1 MVAAIL
7 GVSSG
12 TKVSVDSVQFVNQN
26 YADYADQGAVNY
38 LVAATNGADMT
49 VEFRNENSQTKWDLT
64 GKDDGTTELTGDILA
79 TAFATSTEPGT
90 LDQPASADVTFIN
103 SEWTGSVCGYGKNV
117 SLHFDADSTWT
128 IPAGT
133 ELFSVGDLTAASL
146 DNITAQAPV
155 TIQVFGTMTV
165 GGQAVTE
172 DVTVGNV
179 TYRVHPVSMYF
190 SDLEEMSWAAS
201 YVDEIA
207 AQEVVPMSGAFRPA
221 ETASAADLIV
231 ALYAASGDGQAD
243 ASAEDAARWAQ
254 EKGIAAPSGVLTRGQ
269 AMELIY
275 SAFGALNITADPV
288 EGDPLA
294 VYVDGNGSE
303 ALPVLVGMGIVK
315 GTSPTTLDLGAALT
329 RGEMAVLL
337 VRTLEHVPS
346 GGMMPPPGMGPGGMP
361 GGPGGDGGNPPPPP
375 N

>member
-1 MVAAIL
+1 
-7 GVSSG
+7 
-12 TKVSVDSVQFVNQN
+12 
-26 YADYADQGAVNY
+26 
-38 LVAATNGADMT
+38 
-49 VEFRNENSQTKWDLT
+49 
-64 GKDDGTTELTGDILA
+64 
-79 TAFATSTEPGT
+79 
-90 LDQPASADVTFIN
+90 
-103 SEWTGSVCGYGKNV
+103 
-117 SLHFDADSTWT
+117 
-128 IPAGT
+128 
-133 ELFSVGDLTAASL
+133 
-146 DNITAQAPV
+146 
-155 TIQVFGTMTV
+155 
-165 GGQAVTE
+165 
-172 DVTVGNV
+172 
-179 TYRVHPVSMYF
+179 
-190 SDLEEMSWAAS
+190 
-201 YVDEIA
+201 
-207 AQEVVPMSGAFRPA
+207 MSGAFRPA